1 MIKCGLC
8 EQFKSGV
15 CPIGTPWRQMESCM
29 FKIETPVIRE
39 VKDLDKNVRNKKMF
53 EEYKA
58 GAKVEDL
65 AERYGLSKSF
75 VHKIL
80 CRQGKPRERIWASKI
95 DVDTKT
101 AILLSLSEGE
111 TLASLSRDYGISEY
125 VIRKIRD
132 EASAEKKNISDLEK
146 AYDKKISDLEKVHDE
161 YVEEFSKEEFSKEES
176 IDIIDIE
183 PEPEKLTF
191 LIAGDLLKPFKRC
204 YATEY
209 EKRLIWAVDISS
221 LEDLSTLIDEA
232 DGSLVIDGNFMDI
245 IPVSIKD
252 KK

>member
-15 CPIGTPWRQMESCM
+15 CPIGTPWRQLESCI

-58 GAKVEDL
+58 GAKVDDL
-65 AERYGLSKSF
+65 AERYGLSRSF
-75 VHKIL
+75 VRKIL
-80 CRQGKPRERIWASKI
+80 LRQGKPKERIRASKI
-95 DVDTKT
+95 DADTKT

-132 EASAEKKNISDLEK
+132 DAAAEKKE
-146 AYDKKISDLEKVHDE
+146 HDDC
-161 YVEEFSKEEFSKEES
+161 VETVNKEEP
-176 IDIIDIE
+176 IDIIDIDLE
-183 PEPEKLTF
+183 PIEEPEKLTF
-191 LIAGDLLKPFKRC
+191 FIAGDLLKPFKNC

-209 EKRLIWAVDISS
+209 EKRLIWAVDIFS
-221 LEDLSTLIDEA
+221 LEDLSALIDEA
-232 DGSLVIDGNFMDI
+232 DGSLVIDGNFIDI

>member
-15 CPIGTPWRQMESCM
+15 CPIGTPWRQMESCI
-29 FKIETPVIRE
+29 FKVETPVVRE

-58 GAKVEDL
+58 GANVDDL

-75 VHKIL
+75 VRKIL
-80 CRQGKPRERIWASKI
+80 LRHGKPRERIRASKI

-125 VIRKIRD
+125 VLRKIRD
-132 EASAEKKNISDLEK
+132 EAALEK
-146 AYDKKISDLEKVHDE
+146 AHDE
-161 YVEEFSKEEFSKEES
+161 YVEEASKEEES
-176 IDIIDIE
+176 IDIIDIDPKPIEE
-183 PEPEKLTF
+183 PKKLTF
-191 LIAGDLLKPFKRC
+191 LIAGDLLKPFKNC

-209 EKRLIWAVDISS
+209 EKRLIWAIDISS

>member
-58 GAKVEDL
+58 GATCSDL
-65 AERYGLSKSF
+65 AERYGLSNSF

-80 CRQGKPRERIWASKI
+80 RRQGKPLERIRASKI

-125 VIRKIRD
+125 VLRKIRD
-132 EASAEKKNISDLEK
+132 EAAMDLK
-146 AYDKKISDLEKVHDE
+146 DDIIDHVATVDQ
-161 YVEEFSKEEFSKEES
+161 EES
-176 IDIIDIE
+176 IKVDVDPIDIIDID
-183 PEPEKLTF
+183 PEPIEEPGKLTF
-191 LIAGDLLKPFKRC
+191 LIAGDLLKPFEKC

-209 EKRLIWAVDISS
+209 EKRLIWAIDIFS

>member
-39 VKDLDKNVRNKKMF
+39 VKDLDKDVRNKKMF

-58 GAKVEDL
+58 GAKVDDL

-75 VHKIL
+75 VRKIL
-80 CRQGKPRERIWASKI
+80 MRHGKPRERIRAAKV

-132 EASAEKKNISDLEK
+132 DASAEKKKISDLEK
-146 AYDKKISDLEKVHDE
+146 AYNE
-161 YVEEFSKEEFSKEES
+161 YVEEATKEEPV
-176 IDIIDIE
+176 DIIDIDPE
-183 PEPEKLTF
+183 PVVEPEKLTF

-209 EKRLIWAVDISS
+209 EKRLIWAVDIFS

-252 KK
+252 KNGGAK

>member
-15 CPIGTPWRQMESCM
+15 CPIGTPWRQMESCI
-29 FKIETPVIRE
+29 FKIDTPVIRE

-53 EEYKA
+53 EEHKA
-58 GAKVEDL
+58 GATVGEL

-80 CRQGKPRERIWASKI
+80 TRQGKPRERIRASKI

-132 EASAEKKNISDLEK
+132 EAVAENKKVSDMEK
-146 AYDKKISDLEKVHDE
+146 AYYED
-161 YVEEFSKEEFSKEES
+161 VEAALNREAS
-176 IDIIDIE
+176 IDIIDVD
-183 PEPEKLTF
+183 PEPVEEPKKLTF
-191 LIAGDLLKPFKRC
+191 YVAGDLLKPFKNC

-209 EKRLIWAVDISS
+209 EKRLIWAVDICSI
-221 LEDLSTLIDEA
+221 EDLSTLINEA
-232 DGSLVIDGNFMDI
+232 DGSLVIDGEFMDI

-252 KK
+252 NK

>member
-15 CPIGTPWRQMESCM
+15 CPIGTPWRQMESCI
-29 FKIETPVIRE
+29 FKMETPVIRE

-58 GAKVEDL
+58 GAKVDDL
-65 AERYGLSKSF
+65 AERYGLSKPSIQ
-75 VHKIL
+75 KIL
-80 CRQGKPRERIWASKI
+80 RKQGRPARKRGSVSKI
-95 DVDTKT
+95 DIDTKT
-101 AILLSLSEGE
+101 AILLSLAEGE
-111 TLASLSRDYGISEY
+111 PMTLLSKEYGIS
-125 VIRKIRD
+125 VHLIKKIKED
-132 EASAEKKNISDLEK
+132 AAAEK
-146 AYDKKISDLEKVHDE
+146 KKISDLEKAHDE
-161 YVEEFSKEEFSKEES
+161 YVEEANKEES
-176 IDIIDIE
+176 IDIIDIDPE
-183 PEPEKLTF
+183 PVVEPEKLTF

-204 YATEY
+204 YPTEY
-209 EKRLIWAVDISS
+209 EKRLIWAVDIFS

>member
-1 MIKCGLC
+1 
-8 EQFKSGV
+8 
-15 CPIGTPWRQMESCM
+15 MESCI
-29 FKIETPVIRE
+29 FKIDTPVIRE

-58 GAKVEDL
+58 GATATEL
-65 AERYGLSKSF
+65 AERYGLSRSF

-80 CRQGKPRERIWASKI
+80 GRQGKPRERIRASKI

-132 EASAEKKNISDLEK
+132 NAAAENKKVADMEK
-146 AYDKKISDLEKVHDE
+146 AYDKKVADMEKAHAE
-161 YVEEFSKEEFSKEES
+161 YVEAALNKEES
-176 IDIIDIE
+176 IDIIDVD
-183 PEPEKLTF
+183 PEPVEEPKKLTF
-191 LIAGDLLKPFKRC
+191 FVAGDLLKPFKNC

-209 EKRLIWAVDISS
+209 EKRLIWAVDICSI
-221 LEDLSTLIDEA
+221 EDLSTLINEA
-232 DGSLVIDGNFMDI
+232 DGSLVIDGEFMDI

>member
-15 CPIGTPWRQMESCM
+15 CPIGTPWRQMESCI
-29 FKIETPVIRE
+29 FKIDTPVIRE
-39 VKDLDKNVRNKKMF
+39 VKDLDKNVHNKKMF
-53 EEYKA
+53 EEHKA
-58 GAKVEDL
+58 GATITEL
-65 AERYGLSKSF
+65 AERYGLSRSF
-75 VHKIL
+75 VKKIIG
-80 CRQGKPRERIWASKI
+80 RQGKPRERIRASKI

-132 EASAEKKNISDLEK
+132 EADKEAKNEEEAKKEILD
-146 AYDKKISDLEKVHDE
+146 
-161 YVEEFSKEEFSKEES
+161 YVETAGQEEPISISLPEIEKQDSISIELKPEE
-176 IDIIDIE
+176 E
-183 PEPEKLTF
+183 PKKLTF
-191 LIAGDLLKPFKRC
+191 YVAGDLLKPFKNY

-209 EKRLIWAVDISS
+209 EKRLIWAVDICSI
-221 LEDLSTLIDEA
+221 EDLSTLINEA
-232 DGSLVIDGNFMDI
+232 DGSLVIDGEFMDI

-252 KK
+252 NK

>member
-15 CPIGTPWRQMESCM
+15 CPIGTPWRQMESCI
-29 FKIETPVIRE
+29 FKMETPVIRE

-58 GAKVEDL
+58 GAKVDDL

-75 VHKIL
+75 VRKIL
-80 CRQGKPRERIWASKI
+80 LRQGKPRERIRASKI
-95 DVDTKT
+95 DADTKT

-125 VIRKIRD
+125 VLRKIRD
-132 EASAEKKNISDLEK
+132 DAAAEKKKIVDFIETTGQEEPIEINIDQP
-146 AYDKKISDLEKVHDE
+146 
-161 YVEEFSKEEFSKEES
+161 
-176 IDIIDIE
+176 DIIDIDPE
-183 PEPEKLTF
+183 PVVEPEKLTF

-209 EKRLIWAVDISS
+209 EKRLIWAVDIFS

>member
-29 FKIETPVIRE
+29 FKMETQVIRE

-58 GAKVEDL
+58 GAKVDDL

-80 CRQGKPRERIWASKI
+80 SRQGKPRERIWASKI

-132 EASAEKKNISDLEK
+132 EAAMDFKDDIVDHVATVGQEEPIKVDL
-146 AYDKKISDLEKVHDE
+146 DP
-161 YVEEFSKEEFSKEES
+161 
-176 IDIIDIE
+176 IDIIDIDPE
-183 PEPEKLTF
+183 PVKEPEKLTF